1 MAPIHPLY
9 IPQNTER
16 QSSLLSSI
24 SVLRTLDNETFL
36 AAEIPH
42 ILTKDRGKDRVTT
55 PLAPCLLPSVSVPI
69 SRILNHPHIISL
81 VDTQPITAL
90 AGSVSLAG
98 PNADITVWEDMNAGS
113 LSYLLPSL
121 DDMPDFNDEAGWHR
135 LSAVNMCR
143 FSLPESLCWHVLLS
157 MSKALLWLHHGVKET
172 EGIRGEYMKH
182 DDDWHAILIRDV
194 SPGQI
199 WFKKARGHE
208 TYGECKL
215 GGFQW
220 AKVCG
225 SVGAKVAIAP
235 RMETASREKQFFWAP
250 VNFFSHHL
258 FPMPSLFLSSFK
270 QYSGD

>member
-1 MAPIHPLY
+1 
-9 IPQNTER
+9 
-16 QSSLLSSI
+16 
-24 SVLRTLDNETFL
+24 
-36 AAEIPH
+36 
-42 ILTKDRGKDRVTT
+42 
-55 PLAPCLLPSVSVPI
+55 
-69 SRILNHPHIISL
+69 
-81 VDTQPITAL
+81 
-90 AGSVSLAG
+90 
-98 PNADITVWEDMNAGS
+98 MNAGS

-235 RMETASREKQFFWAP
+235 RMETASREKKLFWAP
-250 VNFFSHHL
+250 VSSFSHHL
-258 FPMPSLFLSSFK
+258 FPYLFLSSFK
-270 QYSGD
+270 QCSGD